1 MKLITYVNYLK
12 NKSYFP
18 NIHDYGKDWYKM
30 EYCKEQIFH
39 TYF

>member
-12 NKSYFP
+12 IKSYFP

-30 EYCKEQIFH
+30 DTVEQIFH